1 MKMEVGRKERQGE
14 DSILSTE
21 GRFSQE
27 VVDRVYSASSS
38 KHLIPVKNLFKSQ
51 L

>member
-1 MKMEVGRKERQGE
+1 MKMKVGRKERQGE
-14 DSILSTE
+14 GSILITE

-27 VVDRVYSASSS
+27 GVDRVYSASSS

-51 L
+51 F